1 MALLKEDG
9 SLDIE
14 HINKLPIEEYMEV
27 IGELTETQ
35 YKEYLSKIPLN
46 ESKETTKAVL
56 VNYLMEEDGENW
68 SQRFDN
74 MRKNFSG
81 QKEID
86 DLRDIKEK
94 LIKLIDARKINP
106 NTTIAQLV
114 GGKYNGNKF
123 GTITGMEA
131 NRRAGIAKRGGKHFE

>member
-1 MALLKEDG
+1 MKIKESELKEIISECVQEVLMENQQEEG
-9 SLDIE
+9 I
-14 HINKLPIEEYMEV
+14 INRGRSALS
-27 IGELTETQ
+27 GL
-35 YKEYLSKIPLN
+35 LSK
-46 ESKETTKAVL
+46 
-56 VNYLMEEDGENW
+56 DGGTL
-68 SQRFDN
+68 SQRFGN
-74 MRKNFSG
+74 MGKNYSA